1 MQKVRRRGQNNLVS
15 LINFFT
21 DPILFTTTIGSMLM
35 GLASSLVGVLVFI
48 RKRALI
54 GETLSHATYPGIVLG
69 IASFSGLFLAYP
81 GMFPLIALIGAF
93 ISALIGM
100 YLVHFLENKLSLN
113 SDTALCFV
121 LSSFLGIGVLIASR
135 LQFSEPVWF
144 QKVQALL
151 YGQAATMLLIHV
163 YVYSALVALIILFIL
178 LSHRSLKVLNFDRD
192 FAKMLNVSTSWLD
205 SMTFVLIVLAIVI
218 GIRSVGVV
226 LMAGMLIAPAA
237 VARQF
242 VGKLWQMFLV
252 SSLFGILIGYLGIVV
267 SVNGSLWLSGRYGA
281 KIALPTGP
289 VILII
294 ATLFVVLAL
303 VFATRRGLIS
313 RVIRRKSFQM
323 NCLEENILK
332 YVYKAK
338 GDVTFNDLK
347 EVMCLYS
354 IVLAPVLFMMRS
366 KGLMDGFRLTEQGAK
381 RAKRIIR
388 LHRLWEVYLFTCL
401 DVQAEHVHK
410 SAEEMEH
417 FITPE
422 LEEELVLLLGD
433 PKTDPHNQEIPEK

>member
-1 MQKVRRRGQNNLVS
+1 MVS
-15 LINFFT
+15 WLEFFT
-21 DPILFTTTIGSMLM
+21 DPILFTTTLGSMLM
-35 GLASSLVGVLVFI
+35 GLASSLVGVLVFV

-54 GETLSHATYPGIVLG
+54 GETLSHATYPGIVLA
-69 IASFSGLFLAYP
+69 IAFFSGLFTLHPGIFPFIVLA
-81 GMFPLIALIGAF
+81 GAF
-93 ISALIGM
+93 LSGLLGI
-100 YLVHFLENKLSLN
+100 YLVHYLEDKLSLN

-121 LSSFLGIGVLIASR
+121 LSTFLGIGVLFASR

-163 YVYSALVALIILFIL
+163 YVYAALVALIIAFLVFT
-178 LSHRSLKVLNFDRD
+178 HTSLKVLNFDRD
-192 FAKMLNVSTSWLD
+192 FAKMLGLSIRWLD
-205 SMTFVLIVLAIVI
+205 YATFVLIVLAIVI

-242 VGKLWQMFLV
+242 ASKLWQMFLL
-252 SSLFGILIGYLGIVV
+252 SSMFGLAIGFLGIVV
-267 SVNGSLWLSGRYGA
+267 SVNGSIWLSQTYGG
-281 KIALPTGP
+281 KYALPAGP
-289 VILII
+289 VILIV
-294 ATLFVVLAL
+294 ATLFVIFAL

-332 YVYKAK
+332 YIYKANES
-338 GDVTFNDLK
+338 VTFHDLR
-347 EVMCLYS
+347 EVMCLNS
-354 IVLAPVLFMMRS
+354 ALLGIVLFMMRA
-366 KGLMDGFRLTEQGAK
+366 KGLLERYSLTEVGAK

-401 DVQAEHVHK
+401 DVQAENVHK

-422 LEEELVLLLGD
+422 LEEELVKLLGD
-433 PKTDPHNQEIPEK
+433 PKTDPHNQEIPEG